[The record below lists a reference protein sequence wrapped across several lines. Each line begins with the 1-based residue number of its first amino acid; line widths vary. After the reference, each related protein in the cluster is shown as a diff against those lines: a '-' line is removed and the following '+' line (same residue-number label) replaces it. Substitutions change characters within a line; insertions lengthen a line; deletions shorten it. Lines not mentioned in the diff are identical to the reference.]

1 MANSDG
7 LNRIN
12 KLLEILGNPEKD
24 FKVFHIAGTNG
35 KGSTAYM
42 MASVLEQAGYC
53 VGLYTSPHLEE
64 YYERIQVWD
73 GKHEMISPDKF
84 NELEKKVLDAALQIK
99 ELGDLHI
106 FEKLTAIAYLYFK
119 EKNPDYVI
127 LECGLGGRLDSTNT
141 ISKPLVSVI
150 TEIGLD
156 HTEQLGKTIYK
167 VAREKAGII
176 KPGVPV
182 VTQIKDLNIKR
193 IFSET
198 AKENDAEWIDSSEV
212 RSKFKKYE
220 LGMKGMYQFDNA
232 AAAVTAI
239 RTAGIELSDEVIAKG
254 LRLAVNPGRFE
265 ILSEKPYL
273 VVDGA
278 HNIDAIK
285 ACTLTIKNFIRNN
298 GVKKYIIVLGCMQDK
313 NYQSMIRHL
322 CTEFRTCDFGT
333 CGLNEERAANPLTL
347 GECFVNNGRSCEC
360 YDNPEETLTE
370 LSKSDYECVI
380 FIGSIYLA
388 GAVRKIFLKERV

>member
-7 LNRIN
+7 LNRMN
-12 KLLEILGNPEKD
+12 KLLEILGNPEND

-42 MASVLEQAGYC
+42 IASVLEQAGYT

-64 YYERIQVWD
+64 YYERIQIWN
-73 GKHEMISPDKF
+73 GKHQLISPSKF
-84 NELEKKVLDAALQIK
+84 NELEKNVLDASLQIK
-99 ELGDLHI
+99 ELGELHI
-106 FEKLTAIAYLYFK
+106 FEKLTSIAYLYYK
-119 EKNPDYVI
+119 EMNPDYVV

-141 ISKPLVSVI
+141 INEPLVSII

-156 HTEQLGKTIYK
+156 HTAQLGRTIYK

-176 KPGVPV
+176 KPNVPV
-182 VTQIKDLNIKR
+182 VTQTVDLNIKR

-198 AKENDAEWIDSSEV
+198 AAENNSEWIDSSEV

-232 AAAVTAI
+232 STAVTAI
-239 RTAGIELSDEVIAKG
+239 KAAGIDLSEDVIAKG
-254 LRLAVNPGRFE
+254 LKLAVNPGRFE

-322 CTEFRTCDFGT
+322 CAEFGSCSFAT
-333 CGLNEERAANPLTL
+333 CGLKEARAANPLTL

-360 YDNPEETLTE
+360 YDDPEEALNE
-370 LSKSDYECVI
+370 LDKSDYECVI